1 MVSPTEPQSSRHQKS
16 ISTPNVVSLQNLD
29 HAFNRNRWLLMV
41 VLPCKASIKQT
52 SKINIYCQW
61 CLPLEPQSNRHQKS
75 MYIPNNVSLLNLHQ
89 VDTRNQCLLS
99 ILSPYITSIKKTH
112 QKSMSTPNDVSL
124 TEPQS
129 SRHQK
134 SMSTPNDVSLQKLN
148 QVDTRNQCLLP
159 MMSPY
164 RTSIIQTHRNQCLL
178 PMMSSYRAPIMLT
191 PEINFYFK

>member
-1 MVSPTEPQSSRHQKS
+1 MAIDGGASMQSLNQVDFKNQYILPMVSPSKFKS
-16 ISTPNVVSLQNLD
+16 I
-29 HAFNRNRWLLMV
+29 
-41 VLPCKASIKQT
+41 
-52 SKINIYCQW
+52 QW

-89 VDTRNQCLLS
+89 VDTRNQCLLL

-112 QKSMSTPNDVSL
+112 RNQCLLLMISPYRTSIKYTSKINVYSQWCLP

-164 RTSIIQTHRNQCLL
+164 RTSII
-178 PMMSSYRAPIMLT
+178 
-191 PEINFYFK
+191 